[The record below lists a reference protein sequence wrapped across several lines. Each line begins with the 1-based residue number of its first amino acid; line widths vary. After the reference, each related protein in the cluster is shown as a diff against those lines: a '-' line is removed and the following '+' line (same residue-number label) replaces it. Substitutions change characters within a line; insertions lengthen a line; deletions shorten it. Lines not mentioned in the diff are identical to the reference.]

1 MKQVKYGKVIAWG
14 FVAVILFITLFPV
27 AWMLKTAFSSNADL
41 FTHYSS
47 LLPPHWTLNNFRR
60 VLGIASLKENQA
72 GGGSGASINFWV
84 YLKNSLAFTTTIVIF
99 QVGFSVLAGYALA
112 RLKFSGR
119 KGIFY
124 LLMTGLL
131 VPPMFSTI
139 PNYGT
144 IKSLHLLNTWPGL
157 VAPFI
162 FGTPFAVFYM
172 RQFFLSFPKE
182 IEEASEL
189 DGLSTMARIRM
200 VVLPM
205 SWPPIFTL
213 SLIVGVTA
221 WNEYLWP
228 LIVGTNENM
237 RVLTV
242 GMGVFK
248 AQNPSDAP
256 DWGGL
261 MASGTLTVIPVLI
274 ILILFGKKMV
284 GSIQLTGSK

>member
-1 MKQVKYGKVIAWG
+1 MQRNRTGKYIAWG
-14 FVAVILFITLFPV
+14 FVALILFITIFPV
-27 AWMLKTAFSSNADL
+27 AWMLKTAFSSNSDL

-47 LLPPHWTLNNFRR
+47 LLPPHWTLNNFKR
-60 VLGIASLKENQA
+60 VLGMASLKQSQA
-72 GGGSGASINFWV
+72 GGGSGASINFWA
-84 YLKNSLAFTTTIVIF
+84 YLKNSLEFTAIIVVL

-112 RLKFSGR
+112 RLKFAGS
-119 KGIFY
+119 KAIFY
-124 LLMTGLL
+124 LMMTGLL

-144 IKSLHLLNTWPGL
+144 IKMLGLLNTMPGM

-189 DGLSTMARIRM
+189 DGLSVFARIRKI
-200 VVLPM
+200 VLPM

-213 SLIVGVTA
+213 ALIVGVTA

-242 GMGVFK
+242 GLGVFK
-248 AQNPSDAP
+248 AQNPTDAP

-261 MASGTLTVIPVLI
+261 MASGTMTVIPVLI
-274 ILILFGKKMV
+274 ILVLFGKKMV

>member
-1 MKQVKYGKVIAWG
+1 M
-14 FVAVILFITLFPV
+14 
-27 AWMLKTAFSSNADL
+27 
-41 FTHYSS
+41 
-47 LLPPHWTLNNFRR
+47 
-60 VLGIASLKENQA
+60 ASLKQNQA
-72 GGGSGASINFWV
+72 GGGSGASINFWA
-84 YLKNSLAFTTTIVIF
+84 YLKNSLEFTAIIVVL

-112 RLKFSGR
+112 RLKFAGS
-119 KGIFY
+119 KAIFY
-124 LLMTGLL
+124 LMMTGLL

-144 IKSLHLLNTWPGL
+144 IKMLGLLNTMPGM

-189 DGLSTMARIRM
+189 DGLSVFARIRKI
-200 VVLPM
+200 VLPM

-213 SLIVGVTA
+213 ALIVGVTA

-242 GMGVFK
+242 GLGVFK
-248 AQNPSDAP
+248 AQNPTDAP

-261 MASGTLTVIPVLI
+261 MASGTMTVIPVLI
-274 ILILFGKKMV
+274 ILVLFGKKMV